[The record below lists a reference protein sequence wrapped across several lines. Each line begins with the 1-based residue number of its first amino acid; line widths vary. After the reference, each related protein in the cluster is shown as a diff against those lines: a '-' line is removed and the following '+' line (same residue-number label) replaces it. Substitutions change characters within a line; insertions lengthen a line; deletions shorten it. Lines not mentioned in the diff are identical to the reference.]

1 MMKKNASTGEAQVI
15 LNRGSW
21 KKDFKRNGS
30 LYIMVLPVVLY
41 YILFHYKTMYGALM
55 AFQDFVPR
63 KGIGGSEWIGFT
75 HFIDLFK
82 SSDFLKLLRNTLTIS
97 FTSLIVN
104 FPLPIILALFL
115 NEIRCSAFKRT
126 VQTLSYL
133 PHFISMVVLCGMVK
147 IFVEAD
153 GIIGGLFDNVKG
165 SLLTNE
171 NMFVP
176 IYVISG
182 AWQGVGWG
190 SIMYLSAIAGIDYE
204 QFEAAEIDG
213 AGRFRKMWSITLPS
227 IKGTIIVLLVLNLG
241 SIMSVGYEKVM
252 LLYSPAI
259 YSKADVISTYVYR
272 MGLISQQWGFSAA
285 VGLFNSVV
293 NMALV
298 FTSNYFAKK
307 LNGVG
312 IY

>member
-1 MMKKNASTGEAQVI
+1 MMKQKTSTGEKQVV
-15 LNRGSW
+15 LNRNSW
-21 KKDFKRNGS
+21 KKDFTKNGS
-30 LYIMVLPVVLY
+30 LYVMIIPVVLY

-63 KGIGGSEWIGFT
+63 KGISGSEWVGFQ

-82 SSDFLKLLRNTLTIS
+82 STDFPRLLKNTLTIS
-97 FTSLIVN
+97 ISSLIAS

-115 NEIRCSAFKRT
+115 NEIRCSGFKRT

-133 PHFISMVVLCGMVK
+133 PHFISIVVLCGMVK
-147 IFVEAD
+147 IFVEED
-153 GIIGGLFDNVKG
+153 GVIGSLFSNVKG
-165 SLLTNE
+165 TLLNNE
-171 NMFVP
+171 KMFVP
-176 IYVISG
+176 IYVLSG
-182 AWQGVGWG
+182 VWQGVGWG

-241 SIMSVGYEKVM
+241 SVMSVGYEKVM

-259 YSKADVISTYVYR
+259 YSTADVISTYVYR

-285 VGLFNSVV
+285 VGLFNSVC
-293 NMALV
+293 NMTLV
-298 FTSNYFAKK
+298 FTSNYLAKK
-307 LNGVG
+307 INGIG

>member
-1 MMKKNASTGEAQVI
+1 MMKKKASTGEAQFV
-15 LNRGSW
+15 LNRNSW
-21 KKDFKRNGS
+21 KKDFKMNGS
-30 LYIMVLPVVLY
+30 LYIMILPVVLY

-63 KGIGGSEWIGFT
+63 RGIGGSEWIGFT

-82 SSDFLKLLRNTLTIS
+82 SSDFPRLLKNTLTIS
-97 FTSLIVN
+97 FTSLVVN

-153 GIIGGLFDNVKG
+153 GIIGGMFGNVKG
-165 SLLTNE
+165 TLLNNE

-176 IYVISG
+176 IYVLSG

-293 NMALV
+293 NMTLV

>member
-1 MMKKNASTGEAQVI
+1 MMKQKASTGDKQVV

-21 KKDFKRNGS
+21 KKDFTKNGS
-30 LYIMVLPVVLY
+30 LYIMILPVVLF

-63 KGIGGSEWIGFT
+63 KGIGGSEWIGFK

-82 SSDFLKLLRNTLTIS
+82 STDFPRLLRNTLTIS
-97 FTSLIVN
+97 ITSLICN
-104 FPLPIILALFL
+104 FPMPIILALFL

-147 IFVEAD
+147 MFVKD
-153 GIIGGLFDNVKG
+153 NGIIGAMFDNVKG
-165 SLLTNE
+165 TLLNDE

-176 IYVISG
+176 IYVLSG
-182 AWQGVGWG
+182 VWQGVGWG

-241 SIMSVGYEKVM
+241 NVMSVGYEKVM
-252 LLYSPAI
+252 LLYAPAV

-285 VGLFNSVV
+285 VGLFNSVC
-293 NMALV
+293 NMTLV
-298 FTSNYFAKK
+298 FASNYFAKK

>member
-1 MMKKNASTGEAQVI
+1 MMKQKASTGEKQVV
-15 LNRGSW
+15 LNRDSW
-21 KKDFKRNGS
+21 KKDFIKNGS
-30 LYIMVLPVVLY
+30 LYIMILPVVLY

-63 KGIGGSEWIGFT
+63 RGIGGSEWIGFK
-75 HFIDLFK
+75 HFIDLFT
-82 SSDFLKLLRNTLTIS
+82 SSDFWRLLKNTLTIS
-97 FTSLIVN
+97 VTSLIVN
-104 FPLPIILALFL
+104 FPLPIVLALFL
-115 NEIRCSAFKRT
+115 NEIRSNAFKRT

-147 IFVEAD
+147 MFVEAD
-153 GIIGGLFDNVKG
+153 GIIGSLFSGVKG
-165 SLLTNE
+165 TLLNDE

-176 IYVISG
+176 IYVLSG

-241 SIMSVGYEKVM
+241 NVMSVGYEKVM

-293 NMALV
+293 NMTLV

-312 IY
+312 IF